1 MSSSGLVAAP
11 FVASF
16 LILVTIPHHWRVRNC
31 ATLSIIAWL
40 LAFNLVYGVD
50 AAIWSGNVDI
60 VAPVWCDIATK
71 IILGAK
77 TSITGC
83 SLCLAMQLHRIAN
96 CAVRP
101 RGYRDRV
108 AELALCWGFAFMI
121 MGLHYIVQ
129 GHRFDIIQDLGCWPT
144 IYVSWPSVL
153 ILTVPQLSAA
163 ILALVYSTL
172 AFVEIYRRRRTFRTV
187 LAKCDTGAGRA
198 LTLAQY
204 FRLLLTVFFLGSYNV
219 VLISVSASDDY
230 AHGLEPWTNWTDI
243 HSGFSII
250 GQWTPKDLGPVDWRY
265 IYAFWL
271 AVPLTGLLFF
281 VIFGIGA
288 EANREYGA
296 IWKAVTC
303 LFSRRTGRC
312 GGAEVEDS
320 PYELPPLEQLPALT
334 WEV

>member
-1 MSSSGLVAAP
+1 MPSSALVAVP

-16 LILVTIPHHWRVRNC
+16 LILVTVPHHWRVRNC
-31 ATLSIIAWL
+31 ATLSLIAWL
-40 LAFNLVYGVD
+40 LAFDLVHGVD

-77 TSITGC
+77 TSVTGC

-101 RGYRDRV
+101 RGWRDRV
-108 AELALCWGFAFMI
+108 AELGLCWGFAFVI

-129 GHRFDIIQDLGCWPT
+129 GHRFDIIQDLGCWPA
-144 IYVSWPSVL
+144 IYVSWPSIL
-153 ILTVPQLSAA
+153 ILTAPQLGAA
-163 ILALVYSTL
+163 VLALVYSTL

-187 LAKCDTGAGRA
+187 MEKCGTGAGRA
-198 LTLAQY
+198 ITPAQY
-204 FRLLLTVFFLGSYNV
+204 FRLLLTVVFVGSYV
-219 VLISVSASDDY
+219 VFNSVSASTAFAD
-230 AHGLEPWTNWTDI
+230 GLQPWTNWTDV
-243 HSGFSII
+243 HSRFSFI
-250 GQWTPKDLGPVDWRY
+250 GQYTPEDPDPNLGD

-271 AVPLTGLLFF
+271 ALPLTGLLFF

-288 EANREYGA
+288 EANREYGD
-296 IWKAVTC
+296 IWKAVAC
-303 LFSRRTGRC
+303 LFSRKTGGT
-312 GGAEVEDS
+312 GGVEVEDS
-320 PYELPPLEQLPALT
+320 PYKLPPLEQLPALT

>member
-1 MSSSGLVAAP
+1 MPSSALVAAP

-40 LAFNLVYGVD
+40 LAGNLVSGVD

-77 TSITGC
+77 TSIIGC
-83 SLCLAMQLHRIAN
+83 SLCLGMQLHRIAN

-101 RGYRDRV
+101 RGWRDRV
-108 AELALCWGFAFMI
+108 AELGICWGFPFMI
-121 MGLHYIVQ
+121 MALHYIVQ
-129 GHRFDIIQDLGCWPT
+129 GHRFDIIQDLGF
-144 IYVSWPSVL
+144 
-153 ILTVPQLSAA
+153 PQLSAA

-187 LAKCDTGAGRA
+187 LAKCGTGAGRA
-198 LTLAQY
+198 ITPAQY
-204 FRLLLTVFFLGSYNV
+204 FRLLLTVVFVGSYV
-219 VLISVSASDDY
+219 VFNSVSASIDFTD
-230 AHGLEPWTNWTDI
+230 GLEPWTNWTDV
-243 HSGFSII
+243 HAGFSFI
-250 GQWTPKDLGPVDWRY
+250 GQWTPEELGPVDLRNIY
-265 IYAFWL
+265 IFWL
-271 AVPLTGLLFF
+271 TGPLHGLLFF

-296 IWKAVTC
+296 VWKAVAC
-303 LFSRRTGRC
+303 LFSKC
-312 GGAEVEDS
+312 GGVEVQDS

-334 WEV
+334 LDV